1 MYISIQNILYEKKIY
16 SIIQNVCILVCRI
29 QKIFRKFFVP
39 VIAIRNI
46 SNAAAAATSKA
57 PSVSNL
63 TITCTGITMAAL
75 PN

>member
-1 MYISIQNILYEKKIY
+1 MYNVLGDARDVLLGQVRGGESIPTSLN
-16 SIIQNVCILVCRI
+16 N
-29 QKIFRKFFVP
+29 FRKFFVP